1 MCEEK
6 DTLETET
13 TEEIPVLF
21 TEDVELLED
30 RLSDII
36 IAMGLP
42 EEQTNAVL
50 RLISDAV
57 EEHHMNILDTFEYT
71 LGDDEDEEE

>member
-6 DTLETET
+6 DSLETET